1 MRSSCT
7 QTEDMDMKPS
17 KRNLL
22 NEKLKA
28 EKLAAGK
35 PVASRYERKMLTPEE
50 LHARS
55 LQVAKQ
61 ARGVV
66 RH

>member
-1 MRSSCT
+1 
-7 QTEDMDMKPS
+7 MKPS

-22 NEKLKA
+22 NERLKA

-35 PVASRYERKMLTPEE
+35 PIVSKYERKTLTPEE

-61 ARGVV
+61 ARRVV
-66 RH
+66 KG